1 MKMGSGGSKRK
12 SNSES
17 SSSKEQGK
25 RKNSKS
31 ELKDNAKS
39 ERGEDA
45 NSAAATTGG
54 RSDEVA
60 IQEAIDGKN
69 GTATHVN
76 LEEDGGKSQTT
87 TAEVTLRTPKTA
99 NSAARRTSFY
109 DTVDAAEILP
119 YLVMGN
125 LASARN
131 PGFLK
136 GKHVGFILN
145 LTTEGE
151 AAGRRAD
158 NREMGIEQLQVEIE
172 DDEDEDISGHFDVC
186 FEFIRRAKVT
196 QASTDDKK
204 KHVPAKRVLVHSN
217 YGLSRT
223 SAIVLA
229 YLMKEKQW
237 TIREA
242 NEHLKKCHS
251 SAKPNDGFLVQLL
264 RYEQELHGKMSM
276 TLKDFYQQP

>member
-1 MKMGSGGSKRK
+1 MGSGGSKRK

-17 SSSKEQGK
+17 SPSKDQRK
-25 RKNSKS
+25 REDGKS
-31 ELKDNAKS
+31 EPKDKA
-39 ERGEDA
+39 ERDQGATSAPPTAGGEKDKV
-45 NSAAATTGG
+45 AT
-54 RSDEVA
+54 
-60 IQEAIDGKN
+60 QEAIDGKN
-69 GTATHVN
+69 GTTTN
-76 LEEDGGKSQTT
+76 LEDGGERDSH
-87 TAEVTLRTPKTA
+87 TATVEVTLRPKAAT
-99 NSAARRTSFY
+99 NSAGRRISFY

-119 YLVMGN
+119 YLVIGN

-151 AAGRRAD
+151 AAGGAGRRSYSG
-158 NREMGIEQLQVEIE
+158 EMGIEQLQVEIE
-172 DDEDEDISGHFDVC
+172 DDEDEEISGHFDIC
-186 FEFIRRAKVT
+186 FEFIRRAKVS
-196 QASTDDKK
+196 QASSEDKK
-204 KHVPAKRVLVHSN
+204 KHVAPKVALVHSN

-237 TIREA
+237 SLREA
-242 NEHLKKCHS
+242 NEHLRKCHS

>member
-1 MKMGSGGSKRK
+1 MGSGGSKRR
-12 SNSES
+12 SNSEP
-17 SSSKEQGK
+17 SSSKNQGK
-25 RKNSKS
+25 HENSV
-31 ELKDNAKS
+31 
-39 ERGEDA
+39 
-45 NSAAATTGG
+45 
-54 RSDEVA
+54 SDEQTKAQRGQDASSAGRADGVTT
-60 IQEAIDGKN
+60 QETVDGKN
-69 GTATHVN
+69 GTTTNIQNLKDGDKSNTAT
-76 LEEDGGKSQTT
+76 
-87 TAEVTLRTPKTA
+87 EVTLRPNAA
-99 NSAARRTSFY
+99 NSAGRRTSFY

-119 YLVMGN
+119 YLVVGN

-151 AAGRRAD
+151 AAGGAGRKAYSG
-158 NREMGIEQLQVEIE
+158 EMGIEQLQVEIE
-172 DDEDEDISGHFDVC
+172 DDEDEEISGHFDVC
-186 FEFIRRAKVT
+186 FEFIRRARVT
-196 QASTDDKK
+196 QPSPEDKK
-204 KHVPAKRVLVHSN
+204 KHAPPKVALVHSN

-237 TIREA
+237 SLREA
-242 NEHLKKCHS
+242 NEHLRKCHP

>member
-1 MKMGSGGSKRK
+1 MGSGGSKRK
-12 SNSES
+12 SNSELS
-17 SSSKEQGK
+17 PSKDQ
-25 RKNSKS
+25 RKSENSKS
-31 ELKDNAKS
+31 EPKDEKTKAQ
-39 ERGEDA
+39 RDQDTT
-45 NSAAATTGG
+45 SAPTKVAT
-54 RSDEVA
+54 
-60 IQEAIDGKN
+60 QEAIDGKN
-69 GTATHVN
+69 GTTTN
-76 LEEDGGKSQTT
+76 LEDGGERDTT
-87 TAEVTLRTPKTA
+87 VEVNLRPKTA
-99 NSAARRTSFY
+99 NSAGRRISFY

-119 YLVMGN
+119 YLVIGN

-151 AAGRRAD
+151 AAGGGGRRASSG
-158 NREMGIEQLQVEIE
+158 EMGIEHLQVEIE
-172 DDEDEDISGHFDVC
+172 DDEDEEISGHFDVC

-196 QASTDDKK
+196 QASSEDKK
-204 KHVPAKRVLVHSN
+204 KHVQPKVALVHSN

-237 TIREA
+237 SLREA
-242 NEHLKKCHS
+242 NEHLRKCHS